1 MIQLILCEL
10 YVIKSFY
17 CVIKELVP
25 KDSTAHR
32 QASTLMR
39 FKLVGEKF
47 VSARPFTLRASKL
60 GLHHD

>member
-1 MIQLILCEL
+1 M
-10 YVIKSFY
+10 SFY

-25 KDSTAHR
+25 NDSTAHR